1 MALFIYPRFLPAQ
14 SGLKYIFLLCRNTL
28 QEGVN
33 NVNVLCIR
41 CGSLQT
47 EATLSCTM
55 VKAVHAVCNCMVG
68 TGEGAV
74 GTIDH
79 RTVAEYKSSAG
90 PDMYHLVVFDSGS
103 GNIMASIYDNNTE
116 TIENYKLH
124 QSSQDGAAVMM
135 AMMPLLLKDDEFDEN
150 FQTYFDQRS
159 AGYPDMKKATDAM
172 AILCDNAYRR
182 IKDDTCPAHIKV
194 TLDKS
199 GNVLRVSQGH
209 LLSGVYTPTSVLAGE
224 FTILAK
230 TGKATVS
237 AAKAAID
244 HRDFVGKYQL
254 TGGRKL
260 SILEESLVP
269 KLIDWINSTEI
280 TGDPYR
286 SALCTII
293 SKATSD
299 PEDRETLKTAILEP
313 IFAPKRRR
321 TA

>member
-1 MALFIYPRFLPAQ
+1 MNDKNRQRHIAY
-14 SGLKYIFLLCRNTL
+14 
-28 QEGVN
+28 E
-33 NVNVLCIR
+33 VLVIL
-41 CGSLQT
+41 GQ
-47 EATLSCTM
+47 LSCTM

-135 AMMPLLLKDDEFDEN
+135 AMMPL
-150 FQTYFDQRS
+150 
-159 AGYPDMKKATDAM
+159 
-172 AILCDNAYRR
+172 
-182 IKDDTCPAHIKV
+182 
-194 TLDKS
+194 
-199 GNVLRVSQGH
+199 
-209 LLSGVYTPTSVLAGE
+209 
-224 FTILAK
+224 
-230 TGKATVS
+230 
-237 AAKAAID
+237 
-244 HRDFVGKYQL
+244 
-254 TGGRKL
+254 
-260 SILEESLVP
+260 
-269 KLIDWINSTEI
+269 IDWINSTEI